1 MVGYHF
7 AVVASTK
14 TTNLSIIRHNQPVV
28 YTWCIGPVLYNT
40 CWPCPVQYTWCIG
53 PVLYITPDVLAV
65 CTVHVGDVQYST
77 PALPST
83 VYCTIQYTTNAL
95 LPVVGNVILNC
106 SVVRNVRGQ

>member
-28 YTWCIGPVLYNT
+28 
-40 CWPCPVQYTWCIG
+40 YTWCIG